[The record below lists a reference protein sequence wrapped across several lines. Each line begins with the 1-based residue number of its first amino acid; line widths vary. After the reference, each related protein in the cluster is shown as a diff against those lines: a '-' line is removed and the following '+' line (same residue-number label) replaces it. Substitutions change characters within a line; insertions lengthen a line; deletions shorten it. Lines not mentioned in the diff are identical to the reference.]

1 VNESAKATVEITRN
15 EDGTWLNLGDST
27 ISLSNSPGQNI
38 HEFFAK
44 NLLEDSDHPVRR
56 ARHVVTAASKKAI
69 AYTTGVCALL
79 IVVVSASMAVFYAA
93 THGLE
98 TLNNL
103 ATSTL
108 TGIGMAIGGCLGS
121 ALILRF
127 KAARHYIR
135 SVLKDLQ

>member
-1 VNESAKATVEITRN
+1 M
-15 EDGTWLNLGDST
+15 GDSRF
-27 ISLSNSPGQNI
+27 SLSNSPGQHI
-38 HEFFAK
+38 HEFF
-44 NLLEDSDHPVRR
+44 NRHVLEKPDHPAKRVG
-56 ARHVVTAASKKAI
+56 HVVTAASKRAI
-69 AYTTGVCALL
+69 AYVSGTCALI
-79 IVVVSASMAVFYAA
+79 IVAVSAAMAGFYAA

-98 TLNNL
+98 TLQNL

-127 KAARHYIR
+127 KAARYYLR